1 MDRAQSLSKG
11 QCSRWRKAV
20 SECLFFSILLA
31 LVFQA
36 SAAQQPADYFKIVVV
51 DQDTGRGVPLV
62 DLRTTNDVSHYTDSN
77 GIVAFY
83 EPGLMGQTIY
93 FFVKSDGYEV
103 PENFGYRGVALRVVP
118 GGSAVIKVKR
128 TNIAERLYR
137 ITGQGIYR
145 DSVLVGQAVPLNR
158 PLLNGGVMGQDSGV
172 ATVYRG
178 KIYWTWGDTALP
190 SRALG
195 NFSSSGATSELPGQG
210 GLDPSVGIEL
220 TYFTDESGFSEGM
233 CAVPGPGPK
242 WLAGLVTVRD
252 QEGKERLLAE
262 YARMKEKDLGHAY
275 ERGIAI
281 FNDDTQQFERLA
293 QFPADGT
300 LADFS
305 GGHAVRISSAGT
317 EYFYEGFTPP
327 FVTRVRADIEHL
339 RDSAAYEFFTPLVAD
354 AAYDKSDPKL
364 DRSPDGHLRYSW
376 KTGTPPLS
384 FDQQRELIASGK
396 MAPGE
401 SLYQLRSF
409 DTDAAIKPH
418 AGSIFWNDFRRRWT
432 MIVKEDEGLSNHGI
446 IWFAE
451 ADTPLGPWVY
461 AKKVVSHEN
470 RNFYNPAQR
479 PFFNQDGGRLIYF
492 DGTYVGGSEF
502 FAASNEVTPY
512 YNYDQIMYRLAL
524 NDPRLFLPIPVYQ
537 VTSADGLTRYLLRE
551 GVESRNE
558 WQNIKEISF
567 FALPSDRRREGLVPV
582 FTTMSKRGMIL
593 TLEPPAK
600 TTYVQPLFY
609 ALPTKQEESDEM
621 IAGTWNC
628 TARDSDG
635 SEFPFTLEIRVEGEI
650 VQGHL
655 DQDEIMEGTYR
666 EGRIELPLKQGD
678 DRYRVVGRLQ
688 GGKLIGDWT
697 EINTGKSGTW
707 EGKAD
712 QSGVKWKKS
721 SDIIPLYEYRYAD
734 GTRIYS
740 TEPKIPN
747 QQLQRS
753 VDPICRVW
761 RNPMSLLILDLE
773 AKPSPATK

>member
-1 MDRAQSLSKG
+1 MDRAQSLSKEP
-11 QCSRWRKAV
+11 CSRWRRAGT
-20 SECLFFSILLA
+20 ECLFFAILLA

-62 DLRTTNDVSHYTDSN
+62 ELRTTNDVSHYTDSN

-103 PENFGYRGVALRVVP
+103 PQDMFGYRGVALQVVP
-118 GGSAVIKVKR
+118 GGSALIKIKR

-145 DSVLVGQAVPLNR
+145 DSVLVGQAAPLKR
-158 PLLNGGVMGQDSGV
+158 PVLNGGVMGQDGGL
-172 ATVYRG
+172 AAVYRG
-178 KIYWTWGDTALP
+178 KIFWIWGDTGLP

-210 GLDPSVGIEL
+210 GLDPSVGIDL
-220 TYFTDESGFSEGM
+220 TYFTDESGFSKGM

-242 WLAGLVTVRD
+242 WLTGLVTVRD
-252 QEGKERLLAE
+252 QKGEERLLAE
-262 YARMKEKDLGHAY
+262 YMRMKDLGHAY
-275 ERGIAI
+275 ERGFVI
-281 FNDDTQQFERLA
+281 FNDATQQFQPLA
-293 QFPADGT
+293 QFPVDGP

-305 GGHAVRISSAGT
+305 GGHPIRIRVAGG
-317 EYFYEGFTPP
+317 EYFYEGYTPP
-327 FVTRVRADIEHL
+327 FVTRVRADLEHI

-364 DRSPDGHLRYSW
+364 DRQPDGHPRYSW

-396 MAPGE
+396 MTAGE

-409 DTDAAIKPH
+409 DTAAGIKPH

-461 AKKVVSHEN
+461 AQKVVSHEN

-492 DGTYVGGSEF
+492 DGTYVGGSGF
-502 FAASNEVTPY
+502 FAPNNEVTPY
-512 YNYDQIMYRLAL
+512 YNYNQIMYRLAL
-524 NDPRLFLPIPVYQ
+524 DDPRLFLPVPVYQ

-558 WQNIKEISF
+558 WRNIKEISF
-567 FALPSDRRREGLVPV
+567 FALPPDRRRAGLVPV
-582 FTTMSKRGMIL
+582 FATMSRRGMIL
-593 TLEPPAK
+593 SLEPPAT
-600 TTYVQPLFY
+600 TTYGQPFFY
-609 ALPTKQEESDEM
+609 ALPAKQEESGET

-628 TARDSDG
+628 TARDSEG

-650 VQGHL
+650 VRGRL
-655 DQDEIMEGTYR
+655 DQDEIAEGTYR
-666 EGRIELPLKQGD
+666 EGRIEFRLKQGN
-678 DRYRVVGRLQ
+678 DRFRVVGRLQ

-697 EINTGKSGTW
+697 ETSTGKTGTW

-712 QSGVKWKKS
+712 QSGVTWKKS
-721 SDIIPLYEYRYAD
+721 SDITPLYEYLNAD

-740 TEPKIPN
+740 TQSKTSN
-747 QQLQRS
+747 QRLQRS
-753 VDPICRVW
+753 ADPICRVW
-761 RNPMSLLILDLE
+761 QNPMSLLILDLE
-773 AKPSPATK
+773 AKPSPTAQ